1 MRSIA
6 LSGDMAIFSL
16 TSPILAIETS
26 CDETAC
32 AILSPDGA
40 ILAETV
46 HTQSGHAAL
55 GGVVPEIAARAHL
68 ALLPGIVAETLDKSG
83 LTLDEIGAFA
93 ACTGPGLIGG
103 LIVGS
108 NYAKG
113 LAIAK
118 DRPFVAVNHIEAH
131 ALTARLPGVA
141 GDEIKFPY
149 LLLLVSGGHCQCVA
163 VHGVGIYEK
172 LGGTIDD
179 AAGEAF
185 DKVAKM
191 LGLGWPGGP
200 ALEKLA
206 REGRADAVALPRP
219 LMGREGCDFSFSG
232 LKTAVARQIASY
244 GMAALPRVFA
254 ADIAASFQQCVCDV
268 MADRARHALA
278 LLPDARSLVVAG
290 GVAAN
295 ETIRKALEEVST
307 QAGIPFEAPPLRLCT
322 DNAVMVGWAAI
333 ETVRSYQDAAQAM
346 EDGIPA
352 APRPRWPLTEIVAAG
367 QIALNQAGQNKVSG
381 SGG

>member
-206 REGRADAVALPRP
+206 REGRADAVALARP

-295 ETIRKALEEVST
+295 GTIRKALEEVST
-307 QAGIPFEAPPLRLCT
+307 QAGILFVAPPLRLCT

-333 ETVRSYQDAAQAM
+333 ETIRSYRHAGQAM
-346 EDGIPA
+346 EDGISA

-367 QIALNQAGQNKVSG
+367 VRQV
-381 SGG
+381 